1 MIHEETKQLY
11 LAYRAK
17 AKELFEDVGPIESK
31 NIHISEHANVQ
42 LAYDGA
48 FVECIVW
55 IAKEQ
60 L

>member
-1 MIHEETKQLY
+1 MTYEETKQLY

-17 AKELFEDVGPIESK
+17 AKELSKLASFGPVSV
-31 NIHISEHANVQ
+31 SDHANVQ
-42 LAYDGA
+42 LAEGGA